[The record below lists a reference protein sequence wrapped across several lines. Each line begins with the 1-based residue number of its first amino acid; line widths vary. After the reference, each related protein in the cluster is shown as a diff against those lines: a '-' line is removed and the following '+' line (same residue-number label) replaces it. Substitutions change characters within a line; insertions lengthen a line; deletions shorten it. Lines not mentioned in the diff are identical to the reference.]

1 MVVYVGNNQ
10 VLKKINANK
19 NREVSTDATK
29 RGIFLTARKNIGEKI
44 HFVQICLAE

>member
-1 MVVYVGNNQ
+1 MVVYVRNNQ

-19 NREVSTDATK
+19 NGEVSTDYTK
-29 RGIFLTARKNIGEKI
+29 RGIFLTLRKNIRGKI